1 MSISSI
7 SDSSPVGLVLYTDS
21 ALGNSLSRV
30 KTSSAVLFY
39 ITANNVANPTTPVFL
54 KLFDA
59 LAANVVLGTTA
70 PFFVWKIPGGS
81 VSNLVLTTGVSAG
94 FTFLTALTAACV
106 LTGGSEGSA
115 NPPQNPVSVLFSYV

>member
-21 ALGNSLSRV
+21 NLGQALSRV

-39 ITANNVANPTTPVFL
+39 ITASNIANPITPVFL

-81 VSNLVLTTGVSAG
+81 VSNLVLNTGVSFG
-94 FTFLTALTAACV
+94 FTFQNAITAAV
-106 LTGGSEGSA
+106 LLTGGSEGSVNGPA
-115 NPPQNPVSVLFSYV
+115 SPVSVLFSYV